1 MQGPPRALDTHREA
15 PLIAVPSLSPPGK
28 PPAWTHVSASLLR
41 KWTADR
47 LQELW
52 APALERAVAAYLDV
66 LKRWATDGLAQLREE
81 FESGS
86 RPLLAQLDVTSAPPG
101 RDRPVL
107 VESDVRWLREAT
119 HPNIN
124 RNGVPSASI
133 QE

>member
-1 MQGPPRALDTHREA
+1 
-15 PLIAVPSLSPPGK
+15 
-28 PPAWTHVSASLLR
+28 
-41 KWTADR
+41 
-47 LQELW
+47 
-52 APALERAVAAYLDV
+52 V

-107 VESDVRWLREAT
+107 IESDVRWLREAT

-124 RNGVPSASI
+124 RNGVPSPSI